1 MYYFFCYITC
11 GIIFNLLIDLLIWTL
26 IKHGYA
32 NEDIMWG
39 TYVKIVVTL
48 LWPAALILFIYTIT
62 DEIIKKQ

>member
-1 MYYFFCYITC
+1 
-11 GIIFNLLIDLLIWTL
+11 
-26 IKHGYA
+26 A